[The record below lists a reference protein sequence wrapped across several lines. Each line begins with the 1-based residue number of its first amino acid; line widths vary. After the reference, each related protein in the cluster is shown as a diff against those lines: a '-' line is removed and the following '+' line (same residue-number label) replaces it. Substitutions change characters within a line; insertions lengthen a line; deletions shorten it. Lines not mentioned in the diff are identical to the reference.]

1 MLYFFAIKN
10 GVGKVWVRLHWIILF
25 TLEVCIPTSN
35 YSRYYLKLIWLF
47 IQFSIKFR
55 KIHYV
60 LQKWAFALQVQLAI
74 NEYEKENPCLL
85 VVDWSKERRF
95 SIFSP

>member
-1 MLYFFAIKN
+1 MNFPTTQDI
-10 GVGKVWVRLHWIILF
+10 
-25 TLEVCIPTSN
+25 TSN
-35 YSRYYLKLIWLF
+35 LYDFLFNIQLGKLW
-47 IQFSIKFR
+47 

-85 VVDWSKERRF
+85 VVDWSKEHRF